1 MHLSK
6 NLSRRRFVLL
16 AGAALSAGDRL
27 RSQPSGLT
35 ANQIIERIQKQV
47 GVPWR
52 SRTVDTFKA
61 GNPETVVKGIATSFS
76 ATLDV
81 CQRAATS
88 RKNLIIVHEPTFY
101 NHLDETKDLNGEIYQ
116 VKRTFIEKN
125 NLVVWRF
132 HDHWHSRRP
141 DGILTGMVAALD
153 WEKYQSTKNPESFEL
168 PSSSLETLVKSIQK
182 QLEIRS
188 LRVIGDARMNVRHV
202 ALAAGYNDLRG
213 IMNWLDNP
221 DIEALIIGETREWEG
236 VEYARDAVTAG
247 RQKALIILGHVPSE
261 ERGMKECAQWL
272 KTFTSEVPIE
282 YLPGGEP
289 FWSPKS
295 AS

>member
-6 NLSRRRFVLL
+6 NLSRRRFVLV
-16 AGAALSAGDRL
+16 AGAALSAADRL

-81 CQRAATS
+81 CQRAAAS
-88 RKNLIIVHEPTFY
+88 GKNLIIVHEPTFY

-132 HDHWHSRRP
+132 HDHCRIRLHQRYRAWLFQTTCPTRP
-141 DGILTGMVAALD
+141 
-153 WEKYQSTKNPESFEL
+153 
-168 PSSSLETLVKSIQK
+168 
-182 QLEIRS
+182 
-188 LRVIGDARMNVRHV
+188 
-202 ALAAGYNDLRG
+202 
-213 IMNWLDNP
+213 
-221 DIEALIIGETREWEG
+221 
-236 VEYARDAVTAG
+236 
-247 RQKALIILGHVPSE
+247 
-261 ERGMKECAQWL
+261 
-272 KTFTSEVPIE
+272 
-282 YLPGGEP
+282 
-289 FWSPKS
+289 
-295 AS
+295 

>member
-1 MHLSK
+1 MHFSRS
-6 NLSRRRFVLL
+6 LSRRRFVLVT
-16 AGAALSAGDRL
+16 GTALSAAQGF
-27 RSQPSGLT
+27 RSQPFVLT
-35 ANQIIERIQKQV
+35 AAQVIERIQKQV
-47 GVPWR
+47 GVPWQ

-61 GNPETVVKGIATSFS
+61 GSPETPVKGIATSFS

-81 CQRAATS
+81 CKRAAES
-88 RKNLIIVHEPTFY
+88 GKNLIIVHEPTFY
-101 NHLDETKDLNGEIYQ
+101 NHLDETKDLKGEIYQ

-132 HDHWHSRRP
+132 HDHWHSRKP
-141 DGILTGMVAALD
+141 DGILAGMIAALG
-153 WEKYQSTKNPESFEL
+153 WEKYQTNNDPEIFQL
-168 PSSSLETLVKSIQK
+168 PSSSLETLVKNIQK

-188 LRVIGDARMNVRHV
+188 LRVVGDARMNVTRV

-213 IMNWLDNP
+213 IIRWLDNP
-221 DIEALIIGETREWEG
+221 DIDVLAIGETREWEG
-236 VEYARDAVTAG
+236 VEYARDTVTAG
-247 RQKALIILGHVPSE
+247 RRKALVILGHVPSE

-272 KTFTSEVPIE
+272 KTFVTEVPIE

-289 FWSPKS
+289 FWSPKP

>member
-272 KTFTSEVPIE
+272 KTFTPEVPIE

>member
-1 MHLSK
+1 MHLRR

-16 AGAALSAGDRL
+16 SGAGFSAANRFRAQS
-27 RSQPSGLT
+27 SGLT
-35 ANQIIERIQKQV
+35 ATQIIARIQKQV

-61 GNPETVVKGIATSFS
+61 GNPETLVKGIATSFS

-81 CQRAATS
+81 CQRAAAS
-88 RKNLIIVHEPTFY
+88 GKNLIIVHEPTFY
-101 NHLDETKDLNGEIYQ
+101 NHLDETKELTGELYQ

-125 NLVVWRF
+125 KLVVWRF

-141 DGILTGMVAALD
+141 DGILTGMVAALG
-153 WEKYQSTKNPESFEL
+153 WEQYQSSKNPESFEL
-168 PSSSLETLVKSIQK
+168 PSSSLEVLVKNIQR

-188 LRVIGDARMNVRHV
+188 LRVIGDARMNVRQV

-213 IMNWLDNP
+213 IMSWLDNP
-221 DIEALIIGETREWEG
+221 DIDALIIGETREWEG

-247 RQKALIILGHVPSE
+247 RKKALIILGHVPSE

-272 KTFTSEVPIE
+272 KTFVPEVPIE
-282 YLPGGEP
+282 YMPEGEP
-289 FWSPKS
+289 FWSPK
-295 AS
+295 

>member
-1 MHLSK
+1 MGLNE

-16 AGAALSAGDRL
+16 TGAALSAADGF

-35 ANQIIERIQKQV
+35 ATQVIERIQKQV
-47 GVPWR
+47 GVPWQ

-61 GNPETVVKGIATSFS
+61 GNPETLVKGIATSFS

-81 CQRAATS
+81 CQRAAKS
-88 RKNLIIVHEPTFY
+88 GKNLIIVHEPTFY
-101 NHLDETKDLNGEIYQ
+101 NHLDETKDLTGEIYQ
-116 VKRTFIEKN
+116 VKRSFIEKN

-132 HDHWHSRRP
+132 HDHWHSRKP
-141 DGILTGMVAALD
+141 DGILAGMVTALG
-153 WEKYQSTKNPESFEL
+153 WAKYQSDKDPEIFQL
-168 PSSSLETLVKSIQK
+168 PSSSLETLVKKIQK

-188 LRVIGDARMNVRHV
+188 LRVIGDPRMNVTRV

-213 IMNWLDNP
+213 IMRWLDNP
-221 DIEALIIGETREWEG
+221 DIDVLSIGETREWEG
-236 VEYARDAVTAG
+236 VEYARDAVTAC
-247 RQKALIILGHVPSE
+247 RKKALVILGHVPSE

-272 KTFTSEVPIE
+272 KTFVPEVPIE

-289 FWSPKS
+289 FWSPKL

>member
-16 AGAALSAGDRL
+16 AGAALSAADRL

-101 NHLDETKDLNGEIYQ
+101 NHLDETKDLNGGVYQ

-272 KTFTSEVPIE
+272 KTFTPEVPIE

>member
-1 MHLSK
+1 M

-16 AGAALSAGDRL
+16 TGTAFSAANGFG
-27 RSQPSGLT
+27 SQPSRLT
-35 ANQIIERIQKQV
+35 ATQIIERIQKQV

-61 GNPETVVKGIATSFS
+61 GSPETVVQGIATSFS

-81 CQRAATS
+81 CQRAAAS
-88 RKNLIIVHEPTFY
+88 GRNLIIVHEPTFY
-101 NHLDETKDLNGEIYQ
+101 NHLDETKDLTGEIYQ
-116 VKRTFIEKN
+116 VKRAFIEKN

-132 HDHWHSRRP
+132 HDHWHLRKP
-141 DGILTGMVAALD
+141 DGIVTGRVAALG
-153 WEKYQSTKNPESFEL
+153 WGEYQSAKNPESFEL
-168 PSSSLETLVKSIQK
+168 PGSSLETLVKNIQK

-188 LRVIGDARMNVRHV
+188 LRVIGDARLNVRHV

-213 IMNWLDNP
+213 LIRWLDNP
-221 DIEALIIGETREWEG
+221 EIEAIIIGEAREWEG

-247 RQKALIILGHVPSE
+247 RKKALIILGHVPSE

-272 KTFTSEVPIE
+272 KTFVPEVPIE
-282 YLPGGEP
+282 YMPGGEP

-295 AS
+295 SS

>member
-1 MHLSK
+1 M
-6 NLSRRRFVLL
+6 LL
-16 AGAALSAGDRL
+16 TAAALSATDGFRT
-27 RSQPSGLT
+27 QPASLT
-35 ANQIIERIQKQV
+35 ASQIIERIQKQV

-81 CQRAATS
+81 CQRAAAS
-88 RKNLIIVHEPTFY
+88 GKNLIIVHEPTFY
-101 NHLDETKDLNGEIYQ
+101 NHLDETKDLNGDIYR

-132 HDHWHSRRP
+132 HDHWHDRRP
-141 DGILTGMVAALD
+141 DGILTGMVTALG
-153 WEKYQSTKNPESFEL
+153 WEKYQAPNDPETFVL
-168 PSSSLETLVKSIQK
+168 PSSSLDTLVKNIQK

-188 LRVIGDARMNVRHV
+188 LRVIGDAQMNVRRV
-202 ALAAGYNDLRG
+202 ALAPGYNDLREV
-213 IMNWLDNP
+213 MRWLDRP
-221 DIEALIIGETREWEG
+221 DIEVLAIGETREWEG

-247 RQKALIILGHVPSE
+247 GKKALIILGHVPSE
-261 ERGMKECAQWL
+261 ESGMKECARWL
-272 KTFTSEVPIE
+272 KTFIPEVPIE

-289 FWSPKS
+289 FWSPKL
-295 AS
+295 

>member
-1 MHLSK
+1 MHLCK

-16 AGAALSAGDRL
+16 AGAALSAADRL

-52 SRTVDTFKA
+52 SRTVDTFKI
-61 GNPETVVKGIATSFS
+61 GIPETVVKGIATSFS

-81 CQRAATS
+81 CQRAVAS
-88 RKNLIIVHEPTFY
+88 AKNLIIVHEPTFY
-101 NHLDETKDLNGEIYQ
+101 NHLDETKDLNGGDYQ

-125 NLVVWRF
+125 NLIVWRF

-272 KTFTSEVPIE
+272 KSFIPEVPIE

>member
-16 AGAALSAGDRL
+16 AGAALSAADRL

-116 VKRTFIEKN
+116 VKRSFIEKN

-132 HDHWHSRRP
+132 HDHWHARKP
-141 DGILTGMVAALD
+141 DGILAGMVAALG
-153 WEKYQSTKNPESFEL
+153 WEKYQSNKDPKIFQL
-168 PSSSLETLVKSIQK
+168 PSSSLETLVKNVQK

-188 LRVIGDARMNVRHV
+188 LRVIGDARMNVSRV

-213 IMNWLDNP
+213 IMRWLDNP
-221 DIEALIIGETREWEG
+221 DIDVLTIGETREWEG

-247 RQKALIILGHVPSE
+247 RKKALVILGHVPSE

-272 KTFTSEVPIE
+272 KTFVPEVPIE

>member
-16 AGAALSAGDRL
+16 TSAALSAANSF
-27 RSQPSGLT
+27 RSQRSGLT
-35 ANQIIERIQKQV
+35 ANQIIERIQKEV

-61 GNPETVVKGIATSFS
+61 GNPETRVKGIVTSFS

-81 CQRAATS
+81 CQRAAAS
-88 RKNLIIVHEPTFY
+88 GRNLIIVHEPTFY

-132 HDHWHSRRP
+132 HDHWHSRKP
-141 DGILTGMVAALD
+141 DGVLTGMVAALG
-153 WEKYQSTKNPESFEL
+153 WEKYQSSKNLESFEL
-168 PSSSLETLVKSIQK
+168 PSSSLEILVKSIQK

-188 LRVIGDARMNVRHV
+188 LRVIGDASMKVRRV
-202 ALAAGYNDLRG
+202 ALAPGYNDLRG
-213 IMNWLDNP
+213 IMRWLDNP
-221 DIEALIIGETREWEG
+221 D
-236 VEYARDAVTAG
+236 
-247 RQKALIILGHVPSE
+247 
-261 ERGMKECAQWL
+261 
-272 KTFTSEVPIE
+272 
-282 YLPGGEP
+282 
-289 FWSPKS
+289 
-295 AS
+295 

>member
-1 MHLSK
+1 MHPSQKL
-6 NLSRRRFVLL
+6 NRRRFVLL
-16 AGAALSAGDRL
+16 TGAALSTPRGIQ
-27 RSQPSGLT
+27 SQPPGLT
-35 ANQIIERIQKQV
+35 ANQMIERIQKQV
-47 GVPWR
+47 GVLWR

-61 GNPETVVKGIATSFS
+61 GNPETLVEGIATSFS

-81 CQRAATS
+81 CQRAAAS
-88 RKNLIIVHEPTFY
+88 GKNLIIVHEPTFY
-101 NHLDETKDLNGEIYQ
+101 NHLDETKDLTGEIYQ

-153 WEKYQSTKNPESFEL
+153 WEKYQSTTNPESFEL
-168 PSSSLETLVKSIQK
+168 PSSSLETLVKNIQK

-213 IMNWLDNP
+213 IVSWLDNP

-247 RQKALIILGHVPSE
+247 RKKALIILGHVPSE
-261 ERGMKECAQWL
+261 ERGMKECAKWL
-272 KTFTSEVPIE
+272 KTFIPEVPIE

>member
-1 MHLSK
+1 
-6 NLSRRRFVLL
+6 
-16 AGAALSAGDRL
+16 
-27 RSQPSGLT
+27 
-35 ANQIIERIQKQV
+35 
-47 GVPWR
+47 
-52 SRTVDTFKA
+52 
-61 GNPETVVKGIATSFS
+61 
-76 ATLDV
+76 
-81 CQRAATS
+81 
-88 RKNLIIVHEPTFY
+88 
-101 NHLDETKDLNGEIYQ
+101 
-116 VKRTFIEKN
+116 
-125 NLVVWRF
+125 
-132 HDHWHSRRP
+132 
-141 DGILTGMVAALD
+141 MVAALG

-168 PSSSLETLVKSIQK
+168 PSSSLETLVKNIQK

-213 IMNWLDNP
+213 IVSWLDNP

-247 RQKALIILGHVPSE
+247 RKKALIILGHVPSE
-261 ERGMKECAQWL
+261 ERGMKECAKWL
-272 KTFTSEVPIE
+272 KTFIPEVPIE

>member
-16 AGAALSAGDRL
+16 SGAVLSTAEGFQ
-27 RSQPSGLT
+27 SQPSGLT
-35 ANQIIERIQKQV
+35 ATQIIERIQKQV
-47 GVPWR
+47 GVPWQ

-61 GNPETVVKGIATSFS
+61 GHPETLVKGIATSFS

-81 CQRAATS
+81 CERAAATG
-88 RKNLIIVHEPTFY
+88 KNLIIVHEPTFY
-101 NHLDETKDLNGEIYQ
+101 NHLDETKNLNAEIYQ

-132 HDHWHSRRP
+132 HDHWHSRKP
-141 DGILTGMVAALD
+141 DGILAGMVAALG
-153 WEKYQSTKNPESFEL
+153 WGKYASNKNSEVFDL
-168 PSSSLETLVKSIQK
+168 PVSSLETLAKSIQK

-188 LRVIGDARMNVRHV
+188 LRVIGDARMNVRHI
-202 ALAAGYNDLRG
+202 ALAPGYNDLLG
-213 IMNWLDNP
+213 VTSWLDNP
-221 DIEALIIGETREWEG
+221 DIDVLTIGETREWEG
-236 VEYARDAVTAG
+236 VEYARDAVAAG
-247 RQKALIILGHVPSE
+247 RKKALIILGHVPSE

-272 KTFTSEVPIE
+272 KTFISEVAIE

-289 FWSPKS
+289 FWSPKP

>member
-1 MHLSK
+1 MHLNG
-6 NLSRRRFVLL
+6 NLSRRRFILL
-16 AGAALSAGDRL
+16 TGAALSVADRF
-27 RSQPSGLT
+27 RAQPSRLT
-35 ANQIIERIQKQV
+35 ASQIIERIQKQV

-81 CQRAATS
+81 CRRAAAS
-88 RKNLIIVHEPTFY
+88 GKNLIIVHEPTFY
-101 NHLDETKDLNGEIYQ
+101 NHQDETKDLTGELYQ

-141 DGILTGMVAALD
+141 DGILKGMVAALD
-153 WEKYQSTKNPESFEL
+153 WEKYQSGKDPEIFVL
-168 PSSSLETLVKSIQK
+168 PSSSLEKLVKKIQK
-182 QLEIRS
+182 QLTIRS
-188 LRVIGDARMNVRHV
+188 LRVIGNSQMNVSRV
-202 ALAAGYNDLRG
+202 ALAPGYNDLRG
-213 IMNWLDNP
+213 IMRWLDNP
-221 DIEALIIGETREWEG
+221 DIEVLTIGETREWEG

-247 RQKALIILGHVPSE
+247 RNKALIILGHVPSE
-261 ERGMKECAQWL
+261 ERGMKECARWL
-272 KTFTSEVPIE
+272 KTFIPEVPIE

>member
-16 AGAALSAGDRL
+16 AGAALSAADRL

-272 KTFTSEVPIE
+272 KTFTPDVPIE

>member
-1 MHLSK
+1 MHLSE

-16 AGAALSAGDRL
+16 TGAALSATNGFT
-27 RSQPSGLT
+27 SQPSGPT
-35 ANQIIERIQKQV
+35 ATQIIESIQKQV

-261 ERGMKECAQWL
+261 ERGMKEGAQWL
-272 KTFTSEVPIE
+272 KSFIPEVPIE

>member
-16 AGAALSAGDRL
+16 AGADLSAADRL

-81 CQRAATS
+81 CQRTAAS
-88 RKNLIIVHEPTFY
+88 GKNLIIVHEPTFY

-261 ERGMKECAQWL
+261 ERGMKECAQGL
-272 KTFTSEVPIE
+272 KTFTPEVPIE

>member
-6 NLSRRRFVLL
+6 SLSRRRFVLL

-236 VEYARDAVTAG
+236 VEYARDGVTAG

-272 KTFTSEVPIE
+272 KTFTPEVPIE

>member
-247 RQKALIILGHVPSE
+247 RQKALIILAHVPSE

-272 KTFTSEVPIE
+272 KTFTPEVPIE

>member
-16 AGAALSAGDRL
+16 TGAALSATNGFT
-27 RSQPSGLT
+27 SQQSGPT
-35 ANQIIERIQKQV
+35 ATQIIERIQKQV

-272 KTFTSEVPIE
+272 KTFTPEVPIE

>member
-1 MHLSK
+1 LLLSGTAI
-6 NLSRRRFVLL
+6 S
-16 AGAALSAGDRL
+16 GANGF
-27 RSQPSGLT
+27 RSQPPGLT

-52 SRTVDTFKA
+52 SRTVDTFKI

-81 CQRAATS
+81 CQRAVAS
-88 RKNLIIVHEPTFY
+88 AKNLIIVHEPTFY
-101 NHLDETKDLNGEIYQ
+101 NHLDETKDLTGEIYQ

-132 HDHWHSRRP
+132 HDHWHSRKP
-141 DGILTGMVAALD
+141 DGILTGMVAALG
-153 WEKYQSTKNPESFEL
+153 WEKYQSTKNPENFEL
-168 PSSSLETLVKSIQK
+168 PGSSLETLVRNIQK

-188 LRVIGDARMNVRHV
+188 LRVIGDPRMNIRHV

-213 IMNWLDNP
+213 IVNWLDNP
-221 DIEALIIGETREWEG
+221 HIEALIIGETREWEG

-247 RQKALIILGHVPSE
+247 RKKALIILGHVPSE

-272 KTFTSEVPIE
+272 KTFIPAVPIE

-289 FWSPKS
+289 FWSPTP

>member
-6 NLSRRRFVLL
+6 NLTRRRFVLL
-16 AGAALSAGDRL
+16 TGAALSTARGFQ
-27 RSQPSGLT
+27 SQPSGLT

-61 GNPETVVKGIATSFS
+61 GNPETLVKGIATSFS

-81 CQRAATS
+81 CQRAAAS
-88 RKNLIIVHEPTFY
+88 GKNLIIVHEPTFY
-101 NHLDETKDLNGEIYQ
+101 NHLDETKDLKGEIYQ

-125 NLVVWRF
+125 SLVIWRF
-132 HDHWHSRRP
+132 HDHWHDRRP
-141 DGILTGMVAALD
+141 DGILTGMVAALGWGKHQNGKD
-153 WEKYQSTKNPESFEL
+153 PEMFDL
-168 PSSSLETLVKSIQK
+168 PSSSLEKLVENIQRQMK
-182 QLEIRS
+182 IHS
-188 LRVIGDARMNVRHV
+188 LRVIGNSRMQVSRV
-202 ALAAGYNDLRG
+202 ALAPGYNDLRE
-213 IMNWLDNP
+213 IMRWLDNP
-221 DIEALIIGETREWEG
+221 AIEALVIGETREWEG

-247 RQKALIILGHVPSE
+247 RNKALIILGHVPSE
-261 ERGMKECAQWL
+261 ERGMQECAQWL
-272 KTFTSEVPIE
+272 KTFIPEVPIE

-289 FWSPKS
+289 FWSPKT